1 MCTSLTPSQ
10 TNLYKEIVKEIK
22 NPTLSRPNYILTGL
36 SGVGKTVLGKYLCKT
51 MSGYY
56 ISFTNELGERFLE
69 DVDLLDIDGTDLLQ
83 FIDSYIINNSRDK
96 LFVID
101 DLEFVF
107 NYIVH
112 NKKIVNFMR
121 SYKRMY
127 YYNKVILI
135 IPRISLEGKHDEN
148 LYELKFNDKD
158 KQFLAEYY
166 SIPKSVA
173 IDLNNGYYFRGEIS
187 GS

>member
-1 MCTSLTPSQ
+1 
-10 TNLYKEIVKEIK
+10 
-22 NPTLSRPNYILTGL
+22 
-36 SGVGKTVLGKYLCKT
+36 
-51 MSGYY
+51 
-56 ISFTNELGERFLE
+56 
-69 DVDLLDIDGTDLLQ
+69 
-83 FIDSYIINNSRDK
+83 
-96 LFVID
+96 
-101 DLEFVF
+101 
-107 NYIVH
+107 
-112 NKKIVNFMR
+112 MR

-135 IPRISLEGKHDEN
+135 IPKISLESKHDEN

-173 IDLNNGYYFRGEIS
+173 IDLNNGYYFRGNIS